1 MKVFLIS
8 VVTAIVVAVGAV
20 YALDSSL
27 QLQADQA
34 FMSPTS
40 VRLPSH
46 GTTHNLVGKD
56 WYSAKEH

>member
-1 MKVFLIS
+1 MKIFLGAAA
-8 VVTAIVVAVGAV
+8 VALVVAIGAV
-20 YALDSSL
+20 YVLDSSL

-40 VRLPSH
+40 VRIPSH

>member
-8 VVTAIVVAVGAV
+8 MVTAIVVAVGAMYV
-20 YALDSSL
+20 LDSSL

-34 FMSPTS
+34 FISPTS

>member
-8 VVTAIVVAVGAV
+8 MVTALVVAVGAMYV
-20 YALDSSL
+20 LDSSF

-34 FMSPTS
+34 FISPTS

>member
-8 VVTAIVVAVGAV
+8 MVTAIVVAVGAV
-20 YALDSSL
+20 YVLDSSL

-34 FMSPTS
+34 FISPTS